1 MWRSLSGNLR
11 GVILVAAAALVLTI
25 ETAILRGLA
34 GEASVAVITF
44 ARSFA
49 QLIFGAL
56 LVASLGG
63 GLAAAWPKRP
73 GLQIVRG
80 AASLV
85 SWALYYW
92 SFRVLGFAVATTLNF
107 TTALFVA
114 ALAGTVMRERVGW
127 ARWTATV
134 VGFAGVLLVA
144 RPDAAGS
151 ALGVAAGLGS
161 AMFGV
166 VIVFSNRALGLA
178 DRTETTMLWVGIVT
192 TLGTVGP
199 ALAEGAWPSAPTAA
213 WLALAAALG
222 VLGLWLILEGFRVGE
237 ASALAP
243 VPYLRLVFAVPIGW
257 VAFAEL
263 PDGWTFAG
271 MALIAASA
279 AVLALAESR
288 RPVAAR

>member
-11 GVILVAAAALVLTI
+11 GVILVAASALVLTV

-34 GEASVAVITF
+34 GEASVAMITF
-44 ARSFA
+44 ARAVA

-56 LVASLGG
+56 LVATLGG
-63 GLAAAWPKRP
+63 GFAAARPKRP
-73 GLQIVRG
+73 VLTIVRG
-80 AASLV
+80 GASLV
-85 SWALYYW
+85 SWGLYYW

-127 ARWTATV
+127 SRWTATL

-144 RPDAAGS
+144 RPDSAGS
-151 ALGVAAGLGS
+151 PLGIAAGLGS
-161 AMFGV
+161 ALCGV

-178 DRTETTMLWVGIVT
+178 DRTATTMLWIGIVT
-192 TLGTVGP
+192 TLGTLGP
-199 ALAEGAWPSAPTAA
+199 VLAGGAWPSAPTAA
-213 WLALAAALG
+213 VLALAAALG

-257 VAFAEL
+257 LAFAEL
-263 PDGWTFAG
+263 PDLWTFAG
-271 MALIAASA
+271 LALIAASA
-279 AVLALAESR
+279 VVLALAESR
-288 RPVAAR
+288 RPSAPR